1 MKNWFSLLKREFKLF
16 SSNSVVIAIFIGAPL
31 LYGLLLGAVYKK
43 GKVTN
48 LPVLVIDLD
57 NSPLSHKIID
67 MIDDSE
73 VIDTKLLY
81 NQNDLRSQIIDEEY
95 SAILT
100 IPERFEA
107 QIIQK
112 RHPEIA
118 VDINTANILTANYAA
133 KAIQMVLGTLN
144 AGIEIESIKKQGV
157 PTVTAQA
164 QYESF
169 GVSYARFFNAS
180 ANYMTFLW
188 PGVLGI
194 IIQQV
199 FLLAMALSFAREFEE
214 KTFYSEFM
222 PKAKN
227 IWNAMFVKALPFW
240 IMGIGILFALR
251 FMFPLFEVPFNAN
264 VVAMIGLIVAFLLAV
279 TFLGILISI
288 AIPNQLKATEILMVV
303 ATPSFIV
310 SGFTWPLSQM
320 PSYIVYLANTIP
332 STHFL
337 IALRKVLL
345 YGANFSEIW
354 PEIKLLIILTLVFAV
369 LSYILLKLKIYM
381 NNKKSSQVIIE

>member
-57 NSPLSHKIID
+57 NSPMSHNIID

-144 AGIEIESIKKQGV
+144 
-157 PTVTAQA
+157 
-164 QYESF
+164 YC
-169 GVSYARFFNAS
+169 AS
-180 ANYMTFLW
+180 A
-188 PGVLGI
+188 V
-194 IIQQV
+194 
-199 FLLAMALSFAREFEE
+199 
-214 KTFYSEFM
+214 
-222 PKAKN
+222 
-227 IWNAMFVKALPFW
+227 
-240 IMGIGILFALR
+240 
-251 FMFPLFEVPFNAN
+251 
-264 VVAMIGLIVAFLLAV
+264 
-279 TFLGILISI
+279 
-288 AIPNQLKATEILMVV
+288 
-303 ATPSFIV
+303 
-310 SGFTWPLSQM
+310 
-320 PSYIVYLANTIP
+320 
-332 STHFL
+332 
-337 IALRKVLL
+337 
-345 YGANFSEIW
+345 
-354 PEIKLLIILTLVFAV
+354 
-369 LSYILLKLKIYM
+369 
-381 NNKKSSQVIIE
+381 